1 MKFSIYFDIDPWMTD
16 ANSVYPCLSPA
27 TTKRINSTRYRIDV
41 EIPDPHKPDV
51 VLEGTPIAIKEDT
64 E

>member
-1 MKFSIYFDIDPWMTD
+1 MLCVED
-16 ANSVYPCLSPA
+16 ASSVYPCLSPA